1 MHHTNAHDLSCAAGQ
16 ILIGGFEGHQPP
28 QSLLDAVR
36 HGRLGGVILFARNC
50 HSLEQVQRLCHELAQ
65 LAPNSHPLWLA
76 IDHEGGPVQRISA
89 NLGATK
95 LPSAAQCAAKNNPRL
110 TYDIAAIAA
119 TELAALGFNLNFAPV
134 LDVDTNPLNP
144 IIGQR
149 AYGQTPQQV
158 IPHAL
163 AVIAAHKDHDIFPC
177 GKHFPGHGDT
187 HLDSHLQL
195 PRIDHDIERLRQV
208 ELQPFAAAIAAH
220 CPLIMTAHILFPAID
235 PVLPATLSPHIIG
248 ILRQELAFQGLIVSD
263 DLEMAAIAHHFGTNE
278 AIVLGLRAGIDLFL
292 ICRDQNLWHDAYEH
306 VIRAAEADTDLRDRL
321 LCAARRI
328 AHTKTQLNAPSP
340 HPEWRQRLGTPTAHA
355 TCQRV
360 TGP

>member
-110 TYDIAAIAA
+110 TYDIAA
-119 TELAALGFNLNFAPV
+119 
-134 LDVDTNPLNP
+134 
-144 IIGQR
+144 
-149 AYGQTPQQV
+149 
-158 IPHAL
+158 
-163 AVIAAHKDHDIFPC
+163 IAAHKDHDIFPC